1 MSNEITLNKDK
12 LIDLVKT
19 SDFIKDKQFALE
31 LLNMNPEDFIRTV
44 FCVAQ
49 GLQDSVQTKETIIQE
64 TLETCNHLQGKLN
77 DSNELISELTKGITN
92 YENNW

>member
-1 MSNEITLNKDK
+1 MNEIMLNKDNIIY
-12 LIDLVKT
+12 LINN

-31 LLNMNPEDFIRTV
+31 LLNMNPEAFIRTV
-44 FCVAQ
+44 FCIAQ

-64 TLETCNHLQGKLN
+64 TLEKCNHLQGKLN
-77 DSNELISELTKGITN
+77 DANDLISDLRKGITN

>member
-1 MSNEITLNKDK
+1 MNEIMLSKDNIIR
-12 LIDLVKT
+12 LINN

-44 FCVAQ
+44 FCIAQ

-77 DSNELISELTKGITN
+77 DANELISDLRKGITN